1 MTYRNDT
8 NIEKGWALLPNCTAR
23 LVQIR
28 PLRSGHGNGAGG
40 HRRSSGGIGPQDVNK
55 TWCSSVQPT
64 GNSPAM
70 RTQIQLSTL
79 LLLLLLAVA
88 PSWAQAPLPDSPAI
102 EQRVNDLLAKFT
114 LEQKLDLIGGED
126 GMFIRSES
134 TAGLPKLKMSDG
146 PLGVGTWGP
155 SIAYASGIALAA
167 AWDPE
172 LAMRVGSSIGLDA
185 RARGAHILLG
195 PGVNIYRAPMNGRN
209 FEYFG
214 EDPFLAARTAVGY
227 INGVQSQGVMATV
240 KHFAANNQEYDRH
253 NVSSDMDE
261 RTLREIYLPAF
272 EAAVREAHV
281 GAVMNSYNLV
291 NGIHAT
297 QNAHLNLNI
306 LKKEWGF
313 DGILMSDWDA
323 TYDGVAA
330 TVNGLDL
337 EMPEGKFMNRSN
349 LLPALQ
355 QGTVSEA
362 TIDDKVRRIL
372 RTAIRFGFLDRPQQ
386 LTEIPA
392 YRKEGR
398 DAALEEARESIV
410 LLKNENS
417 LLPLGSGNRRT
428 IAVIG
433 PGTWPAE
440 PGGGGSS
447 QVQPFAAVSLLE
459 GLANLTGAK
468 VTYARGLPTVSDF
481 FDNSNFIPAGADPVK
496 QVGTGQQPMKIES
509 FNNPDFKGMP
519 DSIEYADHL
528 DSWKSEEWT
537 TAATAR
543 RSIRYSV
550 SYRPEKTGHYVLL
563 VAAGG
568 ADTYRL
574 SIDGEPVL
582 EQTVHEGQAPQ
593 WADLSL
599 TVGKTIAIQL
609 DYRPD
614 ASYPRIGLGICAK
627 DELISAEARKVAAEA
642 DAAVVSVG
650 FDPTTESEGFDRTF
664 SLPWGQDELIESVR
678 RVNAKTVV
686 VLTAGGDVDTHGWL
700 ADVPA
705 LLENWYPGQEGGTAL
720 AEILLGVRSP
730 EGKLP
735 ISFERSWKEN
745 PVHDHYYAQTVPE
758 GQTPHVKYAEGVFVG
773 YRYYASAKSKP
784 LFPFGFGLS
793 YTRFSFSSLEL
804 SGSSVPSGGSLQV
817 SFDVTNSGDRMGAE
831 VAEVYVGDPS
841 AQVPRPAK
849 ELKGFAKVRL
859 GPGQHQH
866 VSLVLDPRAFSY
878 WSEGANGWRIDSG
891 RFVVYVG
898 DSSEDTPLSA
908 DVNVGN

>member
-1 MTYRNDT
+1 MRHQSAFF
-8 NIEKGWALLPNCTAR
+8 ILPFLL
-23 LVQIR
+23 
-28 PLRSGHGNGAGG
+28 
-40 HRRSSGGIGPQDVNK
+40 
-55 TWCSSVQPT
+55 
-64 GNSPAM
+64 
-70 RTQIQLSTL
+70 TL
-79 LLLLLLAVA
+79 AVVA
-88 PSWAQAPLPDSPAI
+88 PSRAQAPLPDSLAI
-102 EQRVNDLLAKFT
+102 EQRVNDLLAKLT
-114 LEQKLDLIGGED
+114 LEQKIDLIGGED
-126 GMFIRSES
+126 GMFIRSEP
-134 TAGLPKLKMSDG
+134 TVGLPKLKMTDG
-146 PLGVGTWGP
+146 PLGAGTWGP

-172 LAMRVGSSIGLDA
+172 LAKRVGSSIGLDA
-185 RARGAHILLG
+185 RARGVHILLG

-227 INGVQSQGVMATV
+227 IDGVQSQGVMATV
-240 KHFAANNQEYDRH
+240 KHFAANNQEFDRH
-253 NVSSDMDE
+253 SVSSDVDE

-272 EAAVREAHV
+272 EAAVREAHA
-281 GAVMNSYNLV
+281 GGVMNSYNLV

-297 QNAHLNLNI
+297 ENAHLNLDI

-330 TVNGLDL
+330 AVNGLDL
-337 EMPEGKFMNRSN
+337 EMPEGKFMSRSN
-349 LLPALQ
+349 LLPAVQ
-355 QGTVSEA
+355 QGRVTQAV
-362 TIDDKVRRIL
+362 IDDKVRRIL
-372 RTAIRFGFLDRPQQ
+372 RTAIRFGFLDRTQQ
-386 LTEIPA
+386 LTQIPA

-398 DAALEEARESIV
+398 NVALDEARESIV
-410 LLKNENS
+410 LLKNENA
-417 LLPLGSGNRRT
+417 LLPLNSGKLRT

-433 PGTWPAE
+433 PDAWPAE

-447 QVQPFAAVSLLE
+447 QVQPFAAVSLVE
-459 GLANLTGAK
+459 GLTNLTGAK
-468 VTYARGLPTVSDF
+468 VTYTRGLPTVSDF
-481 FDNSNFIPAGADPVK
+481 FDNSNFAPGGADAAQSSGNDHLPI
-496 QVGTGQQPMKIES
+496 KIES
-509 FNNPDFKGMP
+509 FNNPDFKGTP

-528 DSWKSEEWT
+528 NSWKSEEWT
-537 TAATAR
+537 TAATVR
-543 RSIRYSV
+543 RGIRYSV
-550 SYRPEKTGHYVLL
+550 SFLPEKSGHYLLL

-574 SIDGEPVL
+574 TIDGETVL
-582 EQTVHEGQAPQ
+582 EQTAREGQAPQ

-599 TVGKTIAIQL
+599 TAGKSIDLQL
-609 DYRPD
+609 DYRLD
-614 ASYPRIGLGICAK
+614 ASYPRVGLGLCAK
-627 DELISAEARKVAAEA
+627 DELISPETRKIAAEA

-664 SLPWGQDELIESVR
+664 ALPWGQDLLIESVR
-678 RVNAKTVV
+678 KANAKTIV
-686 VLTAGGDVDTHGWL
+686 VLTSGGDVDTHGWL

-705 LLENWYPGQEGGTAL
+705 LLDSWYPGQEGGTAL
-720 AEILLGVRSP
+720 AEVLLGVRSP

-735 ISFERSWKEN
+735 ISFENSWNQN
-745 PVHDHYYAQTVPE
+745 PVHDHYYAPTVAA

-773 YRYYASAKSKP
+773 YRYYASANIKA

-793 YTRFSFSSLEL
+793 YTKFSFSNLKL
-804 SGSSVPSGGSLQV
+804 SASSVPAGGSLEV
-817 SFDVTNSGDRMGAE
+817 SFDVTNSGDRAGAE

-841 AQVPRPAK
+841 AHVQRPAK

-878 WSEGANGWRIDSG
+878 WSDDSHDWRIDPG
-891 RFVVYVG
+891 RFVVYAG